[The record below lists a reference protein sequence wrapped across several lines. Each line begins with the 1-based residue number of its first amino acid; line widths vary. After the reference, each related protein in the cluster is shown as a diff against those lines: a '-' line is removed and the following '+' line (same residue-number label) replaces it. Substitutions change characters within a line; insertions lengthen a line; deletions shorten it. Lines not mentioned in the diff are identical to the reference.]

1 MVQLEGQISSA
12 MRVITQE
19 KEIRNI
25 QVGKKGVKMS
35 LFEDDIIL
43 YIEIDPESTKLSS
56 CTPAMNNPR
65 MKLRK

>member
-19 KEIRNI
+19 KEIRSI
-25 QVGKKGVKMS
+25 QVEKKGVKVS

-43 YIEIDPESTKLSS
+43 YNLV
-56 CTPAMNNPR
+56 
-65 MKLRK
+65 